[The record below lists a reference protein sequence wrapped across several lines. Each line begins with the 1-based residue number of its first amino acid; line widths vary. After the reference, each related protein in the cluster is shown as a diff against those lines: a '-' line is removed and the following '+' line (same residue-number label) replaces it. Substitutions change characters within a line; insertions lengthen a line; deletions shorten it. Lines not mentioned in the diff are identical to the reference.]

1 MENVS
6 LKEKLIDL
14 IKTIWSIRFVR
25 FLFVGGLNTLFSY
38 VIYAILI
45 LLNVH
50 YTLATLIST
59 VLGIIFNFFTTG
71 SIVFRNRK
79 LSLMLRFF
87 LVYGF
92 TYLVNILLLSF
103 FETKQVDMLIAGAIV
118 TLPVA
123 LLSYFLNAKLVF
135 RESKA

>member
-1 MENVS
+1 LENVS

>member
-1 MENVS
+1 MENLS
-6 LKEKLIDL
+6 LKDKLIDL
-14 IKTIWSIRFVR
+14 IRTIWSIRFVR

>member
-1 MENVS
+1 M
-6 LKEKLIDL
+6 IDL

-59 VLGIIFNFFTTG
+59 ILGIIFNFFTTG

>member
-50 YTLATLIST
+50 FTVATLIST
-59 VLGIIFNFFTTG
+59 ILGIIFNFFTTG

>member
-59 VLGIIFNFFTTG
+59 ILGIIFNFFSTG

>member
-1 MENVS
+1 MENLS
-6 LKEKLIDL
+6 LKDKLIDL

-59 VLGIIFNFFTTG
+59 ILGIIFNFFTTG

>member
-1 MENVS
+1 MENLS
-6 LKEKLIDL
+6 FKDKLIDL

>member
-1 MENVS
+1 LENLS
-6 LKEKLIDL
+6 IKDKLIDL

-59 VLGIIFNFFTTG
+59 ILGIIFNFFTTG

-79 LSLMLRFF
+79 LSLMIRFF

>member
-1 MENVS
+1 MENLS
-6 LKEKLIDL
+6 FKDKLIDL

-59 VLGIIFNFFTTG
+59 ILGIIFNFFTTG

-79 LSLMLRFF
+79 LSLMIRFF

>member
-1 MENVS
+1 LENVS

-59 VLGIIFNFFTTG
+59 ILGIIFNFFTTG

>member
-1 MENVS
+1 MENLS
-6 LKEKLIDL
+6 IKDKLIDL

-59 VLGIIFNFFTTG
+59 ILGIIFNFFTTG

>member
-1 MENVS
+1 MENLS
-6 LKEKLIDL
+6 FKDKLIDI

-59 VLGIIFNFFTTG
+59 ILGIIFNFFTTG

>member
-1 MENVS
+1 MENLS
-6 LKEKLIDL
+6 IKDKLIDL

-25 FLFVGGLNTLFSY
+25 FLFVGGLNTPFSY

-59 VLGIIFNFFTTG
+59 ILGIIFNFFTTG

>member
-1 MENVS
+1 MENLS
-6 LKEKLIDL
+6 FKDKLIDL

-59 VLGIIFNFFTTG
+59 ILGIIFNFFTTG

-103 FETKQVDMLIAGAIV
+103 FETKKVDMLIAGAIV

>member
-1 MENVS
+1 LENLS
-6 LKEKLIDL
+6 LKDKLIDL
-14 IKTIWSIRFVR
+14 IRTIWSIRFVR

>member
-1 MENVS
+1 MENLS
-6 LKEKLIDL
+6 FKDKLIDL

-50 YTLATLIST
+50 FTVATLIST
-59 VLGIIFNFFTTG
+59 ILGIIFNFFTTG

>member
-59 VLGIIFNFFTTG
+59 ILGIIFNFFTTG

>member
-1 MENVS
+1 MENLS
-6 LKEKLIDL
+6 IKDKLIDL

-59 VLGIIFNFFTTG
+59 ILGIIFNFFTTG

-79 LSLMLRFF
+79 LSLMIRFF

>member
-1 MENVS
+1 MENLS
-6 LKEKLIDL
+6 FKDKLIDL

-59 VLGIIFNFFTTG
+59 ILGIIFNFFTTG

>member
-1 MENVS
+1 MENLS
-6 LKEKLIDL
+6 IKDKLIDL

>member
-1 MENVS
+1 LENLS
-6 LKEKLIDL
+6 FKDKLIDL

-59 VLGIIFNFFTTG
+59 ILGIIFNFFTTG

>member
-1 MENVS
+1 MENLS
-6 LKEKLIDL
+6 LKDKLIDL
-14 IKTIWSIRFVR
+14 IRTIWSIRFVR

-59 VLGIIFNFFTTG
+59 ILGIIFNFFTTG